1 MRLIKSLGIAAMV
14 ATAAIALIGTAT
26 ASAAD
31 SEIVLCKSLVEHPKL
46 CPEGAHWPQGTRLV
60 ALATNPKVVTSIGT
74 IECEDGIIEAGLGN
88 EMGKTISITIDK
100 IELGK
105 LPTPKLGEGC
115 SVCTKGIHAT
125 VPTGGTFEVFEPD
138 HFFLNTEIKF
148 VAKGCPLGITC
159 EYTTKEFKSFIDL
172 DSVEHPDFPGVKKD
186 VILVRTTLTRVG
198 GGFCPATAEW
208 TADYILTLATFKE
221 ETHLWW
227 LALEQ
232 L

>member
-1 MRLIKSLGIAAMV
+1 MRFIKPFGIAAMA
-14 ATAAIALIGTAT
+14 ATAAIMLIGTAT
-26 ASAAD
+26 AEAD
-31 SEIVLCKSLVEHPKL
+31 SEIVLCKSLVEQPKL
-46 CPEGAHWPQGTRLV
+46 CPAGAYWPQGTRLV
-60 ALATNPKVVTSIGT
+60 ALAKGVKVVTSIGT
-74 IECEDGIIEAGLGN
+74 IECEDGIIEAGLGT
-88 EMGKTISITIDK
+88 EMGKILNVTIDK

-125 VPTGGTFEVFEPD
+125 VPTGATFEVFEPD
-138 HFFLNTEIKF
+138 HFFFTTEIKF
-148 VAKGCPLGITC
+148 VAKGCPLGATC
-159 EYTTKEFKSFIDL
+159 EYTTGESKSFIDP

-186 VILVRTTLTRVG
+186 LILIRTTLTRIG
-198 GGFCPATAEW
+198 GGLCPATAEL
-208 TADYILTLATFKE
+208 TADFIPTLATFKE